1 MKVSSVRHLYPR
13 SSGAY
18 LRVALIRFFLQEV
31 PCRHSTEA
39 LFEARE
45 WRSCSGERLL
55 LVLVPVHYAFL
66 RLSQA
71 LQYPPFRSALLVLAG
86 MLLGVELMS
95 VVGNRSVFSH
105 SVAKAAPSLG
115 AADAGDA
122 QLIVIPEV
130 QREPRT
136 RFLSAFQLPEHLT
149 FAGQSVPLDNW
160 QVRERIEYE
169 FYQFLADEGQSV
181 ILAKRSG
188 RCFPQ
193 FELQLAAA
201 GLPDDLKYLLLLDNK
216 CPNTVSVPYQPG
228 TSRRRPIRTSS
239 FPLNRRQLELSVETT
254 MARLTAVKAKT
265 DDWFL
270 ATAAYIGGEDHLQR
284 GLTEQKVRE
293 YWKLSD
299 SREIMRYVPRLIAA
313 KEIYSHPD
321 RYLGLAK
328 KDLYA
333 PVETE
338 AVIVHVTEPKRH
350 LAAIANDLGTY
361 YLELK
366 LLNPHIT
373 HDSLPRGTHTLKV
386 AKQRTVVP

>member
-1 MKVSSVRHLYPR
+1 MMVDGESLTVGQSSCLLLMRGHAVE
-13 SSGAY
+13 G
-18 LRVALIRFFLQEV
+18 
-31 PCRHSTEA
+31 C
-39 LFEARE
+39 ARR
-45 WRSCSGERLL
+45 RSCSGRRLL
-55 LVLVPVHYAFL
+55 LVLVPVHYSFL
-66 RLSQA
+66 RVIQA
-71 LQYPPFRSALLVLAG
+71 LQYTPLRSALLVFAG

-95 VVGNRSVFSH
+95 LVGDRSAFSH
-105 SVAKAAPSLG
+105 SLAKAAPSLG
-115 AADAGDA
+115 APDGGDA

-136 RFLSAFQLPEHLT
+136 RFLSTFQLPEQLT

-193 FELQLAAA
+193 FERQLAAA

-228 TSRRRPIRTSS
+228 TSRRRSVRTRSV
-239 FPLNRRQLELSVETT
+239 PLNRRQVELSVDTT
-254 MARLTAVKAKT
+254 IARLMAAKARTA
-265 DDWFL
+265 DWFL
-270 ATAAYIGGEDHLQR
+270 ATAAYIGGEDHVQR
-284 GLTEQKVRE
+284 GLAEQKIGE

-299 SREIMRYVPRLIAA
+299 SREVMRYVPRLIAA

-328 KDLYA
+328 EDLYA

-338 AVIVHVTEPKRH
+338 TVTVHVTELKRH

-386 AKQRTVVP
+386 AKQRTVLP

>member
-1 MKVSSVRHLYPR
+1 M
-13 SSGAY
+13 
-18 LRVALIRFFLQEV
+18 
-31 PCRHSTEA
+31 
-39 LFEARE
+39 
-45 WRSCSGERLL
+45 
-55 LVLVPVHYAFL
+55 
-66 RLSQA
+66 
-71 LQYPPFRSALLVLAG
+71 
-86 MLLGVELMS
+86 LGVELMS
-95 VVGNRSVFSH
+95 FVGGRAFFSH

-115 AADAGDA
+115 APDIGDGQ

-136 RFLSAFQLPEHLT
+136 RFLSAFQLPERLT
-149 FAGQSVPLDNW
+149 FAGQLVPLDNW

-193 FELQLAAA
+193 FEQQLAAA
-201 GLPDDLKYLLLLDNK
+201 GLPDDLKYLLLLDSK
-216 CPNTVSVPYQPG
+216 CPNTVSVPYQRG
-228 TSRRRPIRTSS
+228 TSQRRQTRAS
-239 FPLNRRQLELSVETT
+239 FVPLNRRQLELSVETT

-265 DDWFL
+265 GDWFL
-270 ATAAYIGGEDHLQR
+270 AMAAYLAGEDHVQR
-284 GLTEQKVRE
+284 ALAEQRVRE

-299 SREIMRYVPRLIAA
+299 NRDVMRYVPRLIAA

-321 RYLGLAK
+321 RYLGLDK
-328 KDLYA
+328 EDLYA

-338 AVIVHVTEPKRH
+338 TVTVQVTEPNRH

-361 YLELK
+361 YLELRF
-366 LLNPHIT
+366 LNPQIT

-386 AKQRTVVP
+386 AKQRVSTP

>member
-1 MKVSSVRHLYPR
+1 MGPDEDHDPLPNFSYERPR
-13 SSGAY
+13 
-18 LRVALIRFFLQEV
+18 
-31 PCRHSTEA
+31 P
-39 LFEARE
+39 
-45 WRSCSGERLL
+45 CSGYRLL
-55 LVLVPVHYAFL
+55 LVLVPVHYFFL
-66 RLSQA
+66 RGRQA
-71 LQYPPFRSALLVLAG
+71 LQYPPLRSALFVFAG
-86 MLLGVELMS
+86 ILLGMELMS
-95 VVGNRSVFSH
+95 LFGDRTAFSH
-105 SVAKAAPSLG
+105 SLAKAAPSLG
-115 AADAGDA
+115 AQDVGDG

-136 RFLSAFQLPEHLT
+136 RFLSTFQLPEHLT

-201 GLPDDLKYLLLLDNK
+201 GLHDDLKYLLLLDNK
-216 CPNTVSVPYQPG
+216 CPNTVSVPYQSG
-228 TSRRRPIRTSS
+228 TGRRRHARASTA
-239 FPLNRRQLELSVETT
+239 PLNRRQVELSVETT
-254 MARLTAVKAKT
+254 MARLTAVRAKT
-265 DDWFL
+265 ADWFL
-270 ATAAYIGGEDHLQR
+270 AVAAYIGGEDHLQR
-284 GLTEQKVRE
+284 ALAEQKIGE
-293 YWKLSD
+293 YWKLSA
-299 SREIMRYVPRLIAA
+299 SREVMRYVPRLIAA

-328 KDLYA
+328 EDLYA

-338 AVIVHVTEPKRH
+338 TVIVQVTEPKRH
-350 LAAIANDLGTY
+350 LAAVANDLGTY

-366 LLNPHIT
+366 LLNPHIA

-386 AKQRTVVP
+386 AKQRAVVP

>member
-1 MKVSSVRHLYPR
+1 MAMHSESLALLTVVLLLCLKLGVVMMFCHVQSPPR
-13 SSGAY
+13 STDHKAS
-18 LRVALIRFFLQEV
+18 
-31 PCRHSTEA
+31 
-39 LFEARE
+39 
-45 WRSCSGERLL
+45 SCPGHRLL
-55 LVLVPVHYAFL
+55 LVLVPVHYSFL
-66 RLSQA
+66 GVKHA
-71 LQYPPFRSALLVLAG
+71 LQSPPLRSALLLFAG
-86 MLLGVELMS
+86 MLLGVELVS
-95 VVGNRSVFSH
+95 LVGDRAAFSH
-105 SVAKAAPSLG
+105 SLAKSAPSLG
-115 AADAGDA
+115 VPDAGDG

-136 RFLSAFQLPEHLT
+136 RFLSTFQLPEHLT

-228 TSRRRPIRTSS
+228 TNRRRSTRTSS
-239 FPLNRRQLELSVETT
+239 IPLNRRQVELSVATT
-254 MARLTAVKAKT
+254 IARLTAAKSKT
-265 DDWFL
+265 ADWFL

-284 GLTEQKVRE
+284 ALAEQKIQE

-299 SREIMRYVPRLIAA
+299 SREVMRYVPRLIAA

-328 KDLYA
+328 EDLYA

-338 AVIVHVTEPKRH
+338 TVIVHVTELKRH
-350 LAAIANDLGTY
+350 LAVIANDLGTY

-373 HDSLPRGTHTLKV
+373 HDSLPRGIHTLRV
-386 AKQRTVVP
+386 AKQRAAP